1 MRKGI
6 GPRGLGAVKSPAKQT
21 SNHSAK
27 RQNALEN
34 EIRSNYSQ
42 ELDAKRREIKNRTY
56 EDAGIYSY
64 EGDKKSKEYE
74 RMLNVADTRVD
85 RRMMNNKGPKEIR
98 AKRDAE
104 ISASRATY
112 DAMPSTQSRKR
123 AMKK

>member
-27 RQNALEN
+27 RQNAIEG
-34 EIRSNYSQ
+34 EIRSKYSQ

-56 EDAGIYSY
+56 KESGIYDY
-64 EGDKKSKEYE
+64 AGDKKSPEYQ
-74 RMLNVADTRVD
+74 RMVDVADARVMK
-85 RRMMNNKGPKEIR
+85 RMMNNKGPKEIR

-104 ISASRATY
+104 IGASRATY
-112 DAMPSTQSRKR
+112 EAMPSTQSRKR
-123 AMKK
+123 SAK